1 MVRKIQEQP
10 SESVLI
16 KTILEMSGITT
27 EKIEKQI
34 ESLINDVMRPKLL
47 YWDIKKMSELTCMEP
62 SYLEKYVLH
71 DPRMKVYERRN
82 GKGKR
87 FWEYEGSVKALK
99 EIVDE
104 WY

>member
-1 MVRKIQEQP
+1 MVQIQP
-10 SESVLI
+10 SESAVI
-16 KTILEMSGITT
+16 KTILQMSGITP
-27 EKIEKQI
+27 EKIDEQI
-34 ESLINDVMRPKLL
+34 EKLISDVLRPKLL

-71 DPRMKVYERRN
+71 DPRMKQFERRN

-87 FWEYEGSVKALK
+87 YWEYEGSVQALK

>member
-1 MVRKIQEQP
+1 MIQSQP
-10 SESVLI
+10 SESAVI
-16 KTILEMSGITT
+16 KTILELSGITE
-27 EKIEKQI
+27 EKISQQI
-34 ESLINDVMRPKLL
+34 EMLITDALRPQLL
-47 YWDIKKMSELTCMEP
+47 FWDIKKMSELTCMEP

-87 FWEYEGSVKALK
+87 FWIYEGSVHALK